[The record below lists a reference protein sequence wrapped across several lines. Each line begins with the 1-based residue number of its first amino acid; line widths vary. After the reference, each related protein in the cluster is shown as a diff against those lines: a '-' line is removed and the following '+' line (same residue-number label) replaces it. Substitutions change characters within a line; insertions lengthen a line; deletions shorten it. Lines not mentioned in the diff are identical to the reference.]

1 MIGGGNIFRELL
13 KSRRGEGYF
22 DIVIVVLVVVM
33 VISLIIAVAPVVS
46 AKIQLD
52 NYADELVREAEISGK
67 IGSETTA
74 RAQVLS
80 ERTGIIPKITWS
92 RVGKVQLNQEFTVTC
107 TYTMNIGFGK
117 FGSFPVTL
125 TAKASGRSEVYWKS

>member
-1 MIGGGNIFRELL
+1 MIGGGNILKKLL

-52 NYADELVREAEISGK
+52 NYADELVREAEISGR

-74 RAQVLS
+74 RAQVLT
-80 ERTGIIPKITWS
+80 ERTGIKPTIKWS
-92 RVGKVQLNQEFTVTC
+92 QTGNIQLNQEFTVTC
-107 TYTMNIGFGK
+107 TYKMNIGFGE
-117 FGSFPVTL
+117 FGNFPVTL
-125 TAKASGRSEVYWKS
+125 TAKASGKSEVYFK

>member
-1 MIGGGNIFRELL
+1 MTGGGNILKKLL

-52 NYADELVREAEISGK
+52 NYADELVREAEISGR

-74 RAQVLS
+74 RAQVLT
-80 ERTGIIPKITWS
+80 ERTGIKPTIQWS
-92 RVGKVQLNQEFTVTC
+92 RTGNIQLNQEFTVIC
-107 TYTMNIGFGK
+107 TYTMDIGFGE

-125 TAKASGRSEVYWKS
+125 TAKASGKSEVYFK

>member
-1 MIGGGNIFRELL
+1 M

-52 NYADELVREAEISGK
+52 NYADELVREAEIAGR
-67 IGSETTA
+67 IGSETSA

-80 ERTGIIPKITWS
+80 ERTGIIPKIKWS
-92 RVGKVQLNQEFTVTC
+92 RTGKIQLNQEFTVTC
-107 TYTMNIGFGK
+107 TYAMNIGFGE

-125 TAKASGRSEVYWKS
+125 TAKASGKSEVYHK

>member
-1 MIGGGNIFRELL
+1 MTGGGSILKKLL

-33 VISLIIAVAPVVS
+33 VIALIIAVAPVIS

-52 NYADELVREAEISGK
+52 NYADELVREAEIAGR

-80 ERTGIIPKITWS
+80 EKTGIVPKITWS
-92 RVGKVQLNQEFTVTC
+92 RVGKVQL
-107 TYTMNIGFGK
+107 IL
-117 FGSFPVTL
+117 L
-125 TAKASGRSEVYWKS
+125 TN

>member
-1 MIGGGNIFRELL
+1 MIGGGNIFRKLL

-52 NYADELVREAEISGK
+52 NYDDELVREAEISGR

>member
-1 MIGGGNIFRELL
+1 MKKLL
-13 KSRRGEGYF
+13 KSKRGEGYF

-33 VISLIIAVAPVVS
+33 VIALIMAVAPVV

-52 NYADELVREAEISGK
+52 NYADELVREAEISGR

-74 RAQVLS
+74 RAQVLT
-80 ERTGIIPKITWS
+80 ERTGIKPTIQWS
-92 RVGKVQLNQEFTVTC
+92 RSGKVQLNQEFTVTC
-107 TYTMNIGFGK
+107 TYKIDIGFGE
-117 FGSFPVTL
+117 FGSFPVML

>member
-1 MIGGGNIFRELL
+1 MTGGGSILKKLL

-33 VISLIIAVAPVVS
+33 VIALIIAVDPVIS

-52 NYADELVREAEISGK
+52 NYADELVREAEIAGR

-80 ERTGIIPKITWS
+80 EKTGIVPKITWS

-107 TYTMNIGFGK
+107 TYKMNIGFGE

-125 TAKASGRSEVYWKS
+125 TAKASGKSEVFWK

>member
-1 MIGGGNIFRELL
+1 MTGGDDIFRKLI
-13 KSRRGEGYF
+13 KSKRGEGYF

-52 NYADELVREAEISGK
+52 NYADELVREAEIAGR

-80 ERTGIIPKITWS
+80 EKTGIIPKIAWS
-92 RVGKVQLNQEFTVTC
+92 RTGKVQLNQEFTVTL
-107 TYTMNIGFGK
+107 TYQMNIGFGE

>member
-22 DIVIVVLVVVM
+22 DILIVVLVVVM

-52 NYADELVREAEISGK
+52 NYADELVREAEISGR

>member
-1 MIGGGNIFRELL
+1 M
-13 KSRRGEGYF
+13 
-22 DIVIVVLVVVM
+22 IVVLVVVM

-52 NYADELVREAEISGK
+52 NYADELVREAEISGR

-107 TYTMNIGFGK
+107 TYTMNIGFDE

-125 TAKASGRSEVYWKS
+125 TAKASGKSEVYFK

>member
-1 MIGGGNIFRELL
+1 MIGGGNILKKLL

-52 NYADELVREAEISGK
+52 NYADELVREAEISGR

-92 RVGKVQLNQEFTVTC
+92 RVGKVQLNQEFTVIC
-107 TYTMNIGFGK
+107 TYTMNIGFGE

-125 TAKASGRSEVYWKS
+125 TTKASGKSEVYWK